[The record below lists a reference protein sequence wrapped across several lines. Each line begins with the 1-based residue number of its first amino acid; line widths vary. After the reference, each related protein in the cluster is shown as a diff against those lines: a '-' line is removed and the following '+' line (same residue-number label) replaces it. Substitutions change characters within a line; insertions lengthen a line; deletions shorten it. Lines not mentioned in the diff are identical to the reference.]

1 MSVDPVKDAKAKI
14 LMIDNFLLD
23 YEKATLDLGNGDFTV
38 NVNNLKKQKALL
50 GDLIEKEET
59 L

>member
-1 MSVDPVKDAKAKI
+1 
-14 LMIDNFLLD
+14 MIDNFLLD

-50 GDLIEKEET
+50 GDLIEKEEI